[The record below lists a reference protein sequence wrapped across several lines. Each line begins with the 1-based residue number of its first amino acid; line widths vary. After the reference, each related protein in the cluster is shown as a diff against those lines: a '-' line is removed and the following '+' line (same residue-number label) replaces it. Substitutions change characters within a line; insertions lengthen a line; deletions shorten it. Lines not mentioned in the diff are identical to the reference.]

1 MPVGRERGNISRL
14 KATCCQAQC
23 ERRLKKKSIFHFL
36 VHFRQYNANAFVFGS
51 DKNTDCPLK
60 YFKSAIFAQPINSP
74 EELLRNKYTSM
85 SQAGKASIKRG
96 KPSYFMAILGVTIV
110 LCLFGL
116 IGLLTINGRKLIQ
129 NIKESVEV
137 HVFLKQ
143 NIKDSSR
150 INLQNYIASKPYT
163 KSIKYTDKE
172 TAKKEWVKSGGEDFT
187 EFIDNSLLPPSIDF
201 TLKNEFVDSAQLVN
215 IQADVAQNPIV
226 DEVRFPSAVV
236 NSMMKNFRNIG
247 IVLGVVAILIAVMVI
262 ILIDNTIRLAMFS
275 NRFLIKT
282 MQMVGA
288 TRWFIAKPL
297 DMRAIANG
305 ALSGLIATIIV
316 YFLLILAENFFDGFK
331 KLHDTNMMILL
342 AIVLI
347 LLGIG
352 ITLFST
358 HRSVLKYL
366 RMKLDDLY

>member
-1 MPVGRERGNISRL
+1 
-14 KATCCQAQC
+14 
-23 ERRLKKKSIFHFL
+23 
-36 VHFRQYNANAFVFGS
+36 
-51 DKNTDCPLK
+51 
-60 YFKSAIFAQPINSP
+60 
-74 EELLRNKYTSM
+74 M

-163 KSIKYTDKE
+163 KSITYTDKE

-201 TLKNEFVDSAQLVN
+201 TLKNEFVDSAQLVS
-215 IQADVAQNPIV
+215 IQADIAQNPIV

-297 DMRAIANG
+297 DMRAIFNG
-305 ALSGLIATIIV
+305 ALSGMIATLIV
-316 YFLLILAENFFDGFK
+316 YFLLLLAENFFDGFK

-342 AIVLI
+342 GIVLI

-352 ITLFST
+352 ITVFST

-366 RMKLDDLY
+366 RMKLDELY